1 MYNKL
6 YFIFILTAMEIKMS
20 NNINK
25 GKYRCKNGMYFEVVG
40 VAEAPEFNTVVVIIS
55 KQGKLEI
62 DTVKSFKEGLNNEYE
77 FVGFD

>member
-1 MYNKL
+1 
-6 YFIFILTAMEIKMS
+6 
-20 NNINK
+20 
-25 GKYRCKNGMYFEVVG
+25 MYFEVVG